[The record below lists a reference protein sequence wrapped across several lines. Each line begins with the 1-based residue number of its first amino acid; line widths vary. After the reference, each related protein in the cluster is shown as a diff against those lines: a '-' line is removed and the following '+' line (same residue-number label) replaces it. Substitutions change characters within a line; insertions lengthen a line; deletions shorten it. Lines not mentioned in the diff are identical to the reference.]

1 MLLPRA
7 ISYYRSVK
15 NSSRQHGLPIV
26 PLPANVS
33 RALVVLAAVVA
44 GFLVK
49 SLPFFAPENLFQ
61 ATQSR
66 LQIPVDVLFTRLASL
81 RPEGVLTAS
90 DAALRAKFV
99 NLESRLLYLQFGP
112 SVLADCVFCSSD
124 DPRSYFYYALPD
136 LLAPHLWN
144 LVVLVL
150 TTSASLSGR
159 AGSSWRTTATLAA
172 VAIALLDTYLVNQ
185 YNTQANARALRLG
198 DLDCF
203 FWSARAYRCA
213 ALAAL
218 DAVLGSL
225 VYLTGTNRAFAI
237 PPTGAERVEKAVRA
251 LAGVK
256 SKLNAVGIVKNTALR
271 DEELRARNQMYWNHE
286 VRVMR
291 EAMEEREVIEGV
303 NDALQNRIN
312 MAGVMKDAEAYADGF
327 LRPLPLEQRPIVVG

>member
-1 MLLPRA
+1 M
-7 ISYYRSVK
+7 
-15 NSSRQHGLPIV
+15 

-33 RALVVLAAVVA
+33 RALVVLIAVVA

-49 SLPFFAPENLFQ
+49 SLPVFAPENIFQ
-61 ATQSR
+61 VTQSR

-81 RPEGVLTAS
+81 RPDAVLTAS

-112 SVLADCVFCSSD
+112 SVLADCVFCSSE

-136 LLAPHLWN
+136 LLSPHLWN
-144 LVVLVL
+144 LVVVVFA
-150 TTSASLSGR
+150 TSASLSGR

-172 VAIALLDTYLVNQ
+172 VSIALLDTYLVNQ
-185 YNTQANARALRLG
+185 YNYQANSRALRLG

-203 FWSARAYRCA
+203 FWSARAYRCV

-218 DAVLGSL
+218 DAVLGAL
-225 VYLTGTNRAFAI
+225 MYLTGTNRAFAI
-237 PPTGAERVEKAVRA
+237 PPTGAERVETAVRA
-251 LAGVK
+251 LGGVK
-256 SKLNAVGIVKNTALR
+256 SKLNAVGVVKNTALR
-271 DEELRARNQMYWNHE
+271 DEELRGRNQLYWAHE

-303 NDALQNRIN
+303 NDALENRIN
-312 MAGVMKDAEAYADGF
+312 MAGVVKDAEAYAEAF
-327 LRPLPLEQRPIVVG
+327 LRPVLPDPKPIVVG